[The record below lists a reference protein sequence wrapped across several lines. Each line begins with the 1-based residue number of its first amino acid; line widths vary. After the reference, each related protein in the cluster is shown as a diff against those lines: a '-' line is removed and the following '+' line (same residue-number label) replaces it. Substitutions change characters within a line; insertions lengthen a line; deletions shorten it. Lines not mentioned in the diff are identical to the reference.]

1 MLGSK
6 LELVC
11 EASGNPVPEY
21 SWVHHTQ
28 TDSAVRGHE
37 KNLIIAGVEYRDQG
51 QYECRATNIVHGE
64 EITVKSSLV
73 TVNVTGAP
81 RVAGPMSEVFILKVQ
96 EFCSLFMTNETNCR
110 KGISVPLGF
119 LSLLMLM
126 FCWCRVRTR
135 W

>member
-1 MLGSK
+1 MITSVGPQANVTQMLGSK

-81 RVAGPMSEVFILKVQ
+81 RVAGPRSEVFILKV
-96 EFCSLFMTNETNCR
+96 EDSELHYNHY
-110 KGISVPLGF
+110 S
-119 LSLLMLM
+119 
-126 FCWCRVRTR
+126 
-135 W
+135 